1 MLFFRHFLVIS
12 AGAFI
17 ALSYNAIAYGAPK
30 PNPLN
35 QLKDNSQIEF
45 SNLSGDA
52 ILEKNYLELFYHH
65 EPWGIEIAQI
75 TEEQREENQ
84 TQRQIQ
90 PQTNPTRREIN
101 PPRDLR
107 PSANPLLFP
116 TKPEEVTIKT
126 TKEITL
132 LEAIELALRNNKELQ
147 KERQNL
153 EVELTDLREARADLF
168 PTLRGEINYTHG
180 DSVQNQ
186 GIEAR
191 RILQEPVNLINNQL
205 INQLNQP
212 PNNLTVQSLQ
222 VPPQLFQVTGDT
234 TQNTLRG
241 SLRVNYGIYN
251 GGRVKA
257 LIRQAEK
264 QVRRQQLTVEVQ
276 AQQIRF
282 EATRDYYEL
291 QDADAQ
297 VEINRNTLKD
307 AERSLRDAQLLEQAG
322 LGTRFEILSAQVE
335 LAQRQQELTL
345 SIGEQQKRRR
355 ELARTLGVGQQV
367 ELITAEEVEPAG
379 DWNLTLEESI
389 ILAYKNRAELERFLL
404 DREIQKEQETIALA
418 QIRPN
423 IGFNFSYNLEDNNLN
438 NNIDITDNYTISAT
452 LNWNIFDGG
461 KAVAQADEA
470 KIRGQI
476 AETNF
481 AQERDRIRLAVES
494 AYSDLVTSKK
504 NIALS
509 IINVQL
515 AEENLR
521 LARLRFQ
528 AGVGDQADVIQVQ
541 TRLAQARGNRLQAIT
556 QYNQS
561 LNELQRQISNLPD
574 SQLFEVP

>member
-12 AGAFI
+12 ASAFI

-35 QLKDNSQIEF
+35 KLKDNSQIEF

-52 ILEKNYLELFYHH
+52 ILEENYLELFYHH

-75 TEEQREENQ
+75 TEEEREENQ

-101 PPRDLR
+101 PPPDLK

-168 PTLRGEINYTHG
+168 PTLSGDINYTHG

-186 GIEAR
+186 GVEAR

-222 VPPQLFQVTGDT
+222 VPPQFFQVTGDT

-461 KAVAQADEA
+461 KALAQADEA